1 MLKEIE
7 EAAQVAALKAIIFD
21 TLESNLAKIKLIQ
34 DEIASGRYQINSH
47 HIAEKLMEHAF
58 SHEPLELA

>member
-7 EAAQVAALKAIIFD
+7 EVTQVATLKAIIFD

-34 DEIASGRYQINSH
+34 EEIASGRYQINSH
-47 HIAEKLMEHAF
+47 HIAEKLLEHAF
-58 SHEPLELA
+58 SREPLELA